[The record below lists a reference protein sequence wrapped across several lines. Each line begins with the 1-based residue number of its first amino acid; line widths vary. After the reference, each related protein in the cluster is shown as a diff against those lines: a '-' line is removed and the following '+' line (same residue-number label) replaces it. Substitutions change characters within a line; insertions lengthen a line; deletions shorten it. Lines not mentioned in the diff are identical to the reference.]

1 MTPTGSDAPQNNF
14 DHVLDDGLDDLSYEA
29 ALELFDGKLRSLE
42 EGNLTLEE
50 AITAVEEGRR
60 YLKVCEARLNAARQK
75 IEVRPQAPAVP
86 AVPEP
91 AVAEEPPLEDR
102 LL

>member
-1 MTPTGSDAPQNNF
+1 MTGPDQDLSQKLPP
-14 DHVLDDGLDDLSYEA
+14 DLSYEQ
-29 ALELFDGKLRSLE
+29 ALELFDGRLRSLE

-50 AITAVEEGRR
+50 AIKAVEEGRR
-60 YLKVCEARLNAARQK
+60 YLKVCEAKLDQARQK
-75 IEVRPQAPAVP
+75 IEVRPQAPAIP

-91 AVAEEPPLEDR
+91 EQEELPPLEDR

>member
-1 MTPTGSDAPQNNF
+1 MT
-14 DHVLDDGLDDLSYEA
+14 LDPNVDKDLSYEQ
-29 ALELFDGKLRSLE
+29 ALELFDAQLRSLE

-50 AITAVEEGRR
+50 AITAVDQGRR

-75 IEVRPQAPAVP
+75 IEVRPEAPAIP
-86 AVPEP
+86 AAPE
-91 AVAEEPPLEDR
+91 AARAAEPDLPPLEDR

>member
-86 AVPEP
+86 AV
-91 AVAEEPPLEDR
+91 LEWGFLGDSGFGDR